1 MKLPDIDKLPLN
13 LLIALCVLLGV
24 GVIMGILFAFRFV
37 QSLIPKFGILVP
49 LGLFAIAV
57 VFLKVTKK

>member
-1 MKLPDIDKLPLN
+1 MKLPDIDKLPLKMF
-13 LLIALCVLLGV
+13 IVLCLFLGV

-37 QSLIPKFGILVP
+37 QSLVPRFGILVP